1 MKASLTP
8 VAGRGDDR
16 QWSTHRVRAQIETV
30 LPNVS
35 SVAMPFRASRLLCR
49 ASVVFCIPPR
59 LDFGVSV
66 VSCFSFFASAE
77 DSIWD
82 QCAEQGSR
90 LLILSWLGAGW
101 SHIVIVLSNL
111 DSDQRKALRTK
122 CLMKPP
128 KKVSEIFG
136 EVLRSSELD
145 AALLE
150 AFQSES
156 FVPSD

>member
-1 MKASLTP
+1 MLP
-8 VAGRGDDR
+8 GFLVERL
-16 QWSTHRVRAQIETV
+16 WSFAV
-30 LPNVS
+30 LPAPPPLGV
-35 SVAMPFRASRLLCR
+35 RCLCR
-49 ASVVFCIPPR
+49 
-59 LDFGVSV
+59 V
-66 VSCFSFFASAE
+66 VSCFSFCASAE
-77 DSIWD
+77 DSIWA

-90 LLILSWLGAGW
+90 ILILSWLGAGW
-101 SHIVIVLSNL
+101 SHLVIILANL
-111 DSDQRKALRTK
+111 NSDQRAALRTK

-136 EVLRSSELD
+136 KILRSGELE